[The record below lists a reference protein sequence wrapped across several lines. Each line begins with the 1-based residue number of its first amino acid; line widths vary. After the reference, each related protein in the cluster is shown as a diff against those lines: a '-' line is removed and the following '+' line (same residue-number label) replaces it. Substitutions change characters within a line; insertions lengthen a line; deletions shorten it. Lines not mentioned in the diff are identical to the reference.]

1 MPRSTHKCL
10 NIYYPSINCI
20 ILIEGVMNR
29 IIHNWAS
36 EASPTLGCSIVIGE
50 RSEPLSRV
58 FNDQPSGIY
67 IWWNPYVR
75 TFLIRMRMYA

>member
-1 MPRSTHKCL
+1 ML
-10 NIYYPSINCI
+10 FDY
-20 ILIEGVMNR
+20 V
-29 IIHNWAS
+29 
-36 EASPTLGCSIVIGE
+36 VIGE

-58 FNDQPSGIY
+58 FNDQPCGIY